1 MQAKSGQVNFSLA
14 EIIVHWRDVQSRPQ
28 MNCDPDMLEPVNVL
42 FVCSRNRLRSP
53 TAEVVFSDPPEIET
67 ASAGTSPDAETVVSA
82 DLVEWADIVFAM
94 ETVHKRRL
102 NERFSS
108 LLKTRKLVVLG
119 IPDNYEYMDE
129 GLIAVLRQKVT
140 PHLKSHPKA

>member
-1 MQAKSGQVNFSLA
+1 
-14 EIIVHWRDVQSRPQ
+14 
-28 MNCDPDMLEPVNVL
+28 MLYPVNVL

-53 TAEVVFSDPPEIET
+53 TAEVVFSDLPDIET

-82 DLVEWADIVFAM
+82 DLIEWADIIFAM

-108 LLKTRKLVVLG
+108 LMRTRKLIVLG

-140 PHLKSHPKA
+140 LHLKSRTKT